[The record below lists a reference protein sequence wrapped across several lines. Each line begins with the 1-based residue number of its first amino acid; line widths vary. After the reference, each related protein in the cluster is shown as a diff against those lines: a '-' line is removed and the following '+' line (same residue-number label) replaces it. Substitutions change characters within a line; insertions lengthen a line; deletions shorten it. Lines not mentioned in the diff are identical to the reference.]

1 MSNYPLPYT
10 ALEIQGYLQKVATP
24 DAAPVGDSDAL
35 ITSGAVAEA
44 LNNFEGGSGSAVLP
58 TREQIEELGINI
70 DLNQIGDLDQLTIA
84 PTQID
89 GDVTI
94 NLDQIGDLGNL
105 FINADHLTGTISSDQ
120 INNVSMDNVT
130 TIDGLTLSANTVA
143 AIDISATDLSGFSS
157 MVEGQLSN
165 LTVEADTFSS
175 NFSWNQE
182 IDGVLAK
189 DAVFQAINSNLQSF
203 VDGELQNYTVTTQ
216 NLSAITTLS
225 DISTALNNTVN
236 QAISTSING
245 ALDNYVIDAENI
257 NANLSI
263 DDFGAEGSTFRST
276 LNTAV
281 QTLAQGVVENY
292 TITSDNI
299 SADFTVNG
307 MGQTFEDAI
316 NAAITTVATG
326 IVENYEITAD
336 NISANLSIT
345 GGDLGTDFT
354 NAVNAAV
361 DARIANNAGSVTISA
376 EAITSDFDMS
386 TFTGHADFQSAINSG
401 VSVALGNNSG
411 DLTIDVGNL
420 NANFVLPI
428 DNMDSD
434 VGLLT
439 GAFIENN
446 AVKIDIGVMTGALN
460 LATSLE
466 KQNFIDQFQG
476 DLEINT
482 NLITGD
488 ISSSGN
494 ITINA
499 DVINA
504 GTIPTARINQAQLSL
519 GLTQIQDLLKVDTNG
534 VAVTETQLDE
544 NGNPVTTNVIN
555 QLVIP
560 QTLPNLDISSQLA
573 AANISAEQITEG
585 TLDFSNINQTGLS
598 ITAADVSNFDAAV
611 TNVLGGTNFV
621 EINNSTVD
629 LSGVN
634 VTGLGLN
641 ADDIGDFTTQV
652 QQVAGSMGF
661 ADLSNST
668 LDLTNV
674 VVSGLSVPHTAISDF
689 DAEVTAIAA
698 GFQLSNVTDSSIDL
712 SNMTVTGFDIN
723 NHIGEATFNAAV
735 TSAVGQ
741 LTFDNIS
748 GGTLEL
754 SGVTVSGQANLGLTT
769 THISDFQTELDA
781 AIGSITFTDITGSTL
796 DLTNVSVS
804 GLSQS
809 EVDGFD
815 DRVSQLTA
823 NISAAQLD
831 FIDANGD
838 ISIGTGA
845 NDVGITGLTYT
856 HIENFETAVDTAAS
870 NLNFTKIENSQL
882 DLTGVTLT
890 GLVLDL
896 TDLAGG
902 TLPSNITVDAG
913 NIVNTISADNLPITN
928 GNISLLGS
936 QTIADIVNDLT
947 INADTISG
955 GTLDLS
961 NMDFTG
967 QLPSVNM
974 GAITID
980 VEQLTDSDLTVL
992 ASNIQGD
999 INIDIEHVTSTDGTP
1014 INLVF
1019 DVDQVTGD
1027 IFIDAAQVRG
1037 TFNINQISGL
1047 DGIGLPSG
1055 VVWKE
1060 FVTLENGVPTKYWL
1074 PTSLSNPDA

>member
-326 IVENYEITAD
+326 IVENYEITA
-336 NISANLSIT
+336 
-345 GGDLGTDFT
+345 
-354 NAVNAAV
+354 
-361 DARIANNAGSVTISA
+361 VTISA

-796 DLTNVSVS
+796 DLSNVSVS

-955 GTLDLS
+955 GTLDLC
-961 NMDFTG
+961 NIDFTS